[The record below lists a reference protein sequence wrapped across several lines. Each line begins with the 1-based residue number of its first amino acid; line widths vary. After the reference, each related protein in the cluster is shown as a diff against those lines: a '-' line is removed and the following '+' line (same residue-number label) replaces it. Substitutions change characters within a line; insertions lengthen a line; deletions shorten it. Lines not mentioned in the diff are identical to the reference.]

1 MKKYLLKLLLFFVI
15 FTLVVVLAF
24 VVVGYSAQGKE
35 GAVNAAQMGLL
46 ISVMALPF
54 MGIFIA
60 TKFWSG
66 YAGRWGEYNYKK
78 ELEGDPNDRSK
89 QKDKW

>member
-15 FTLVVVLAF
+15 FALVVVLAF
-24 VVVGYSAQGKE
+24 AAVGYSAQGKE

-46 ISVMALPF
+46 MSVMALPF
-54 MGIFIA
+54 MGFFI
-60 TKFWSG
+60 TVKFWSG

-78 ELEGDPNDRSK
+78 ELEGDPNDQSK